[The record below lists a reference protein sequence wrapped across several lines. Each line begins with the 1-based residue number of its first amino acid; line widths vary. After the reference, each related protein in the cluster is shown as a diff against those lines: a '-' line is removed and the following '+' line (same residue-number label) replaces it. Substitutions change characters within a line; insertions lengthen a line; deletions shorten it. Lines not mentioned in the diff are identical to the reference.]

1 MKKNKKKG
9 FTLIELVAGLTI
21 FIIVSVTIMSLIMT
35 TFSHNA
41 INKKTFD
48 SNSMSKVFY
57 ETLRNNRPGGTPYL
71 TEAPYNTSEGGTY
84 YVAFD
89 DESELTTAITNNILK
104 ESVILTSTTDNYQV
118 GRCDKNDDFNN
129 LKTRHGVTDNS
140 YLMKLNIVNNTTEK
154 VYEFTTTIWD
164 ISKGEV
170 SSVERK
176 SLISTVS

>member
-1 MKKNKKKG
+1 MKNKKKKG

-21 FIIVSVTIMSLIMT
+21 FIIVSVAIMSLIMT
-35 TFSHNA
+35 TFSYNT

-57 ETLRNNRPGGTPYL
+57 ETLRNNRPGATPYL
-71 TEAPYNTSEGGTY
+71 TGTPYDTVDGGTY

-89 DESELTTAITNNILK
+89 DEVGLTTAMTTNILK
-104 ESVILTSTTDNYQV
+104 PTVVPTTLV
-118 GRCDKNDDFNN
+118 GSYDVGACNKSDDFNA
-129 LKTRHGVTDNS
+129 LKSIAGVGDNK
-140 YLMKLNIVNNTTEK
+140 YLMKLNIVNNSTEK
-154 VYEFTTTIWD
+154 VYEFTSTIWSV
-164 ISKGEV
+164 SKGET